1 MQLTRTSA
9 TKTETRKKGFIDDP
23 EIFKGDDNN
32 TKKSQENFLTFTG
45 QVELKMTGD
54 KDCFLTEN
62 ERIIY
67 VASRVSGP
75 AYKNIKSWV
84 TPVVEGKEG
93 GFQKWQDVLEI
104 LRRVY
109 GVADKRAAAEREIAA
124 LQQRNLPFV
133 QFLAQFN
140 TLLADLNWDNSAKV
154 SALKA

>member
-1 MQLTRTSA
+1 
-9 TKTETRKKGFIDDP
+9 
-23 EIFKGDDNN
+23 
-32 TKKSQENFLTFTG
+32 
-45 QVELKMTGD
+45 MTGD
-54 KDCFLTEN
+54 KDCFLTESD
-62 ERIIY
+62 RIIY

-84 TPVVEGKEG
+84 TPVVEGKER
-93 GFQKWQDVLEI
+93 GFQDVLEI

-109 GVADKRAAAEREIAA
+109 CVADKRAAAEREIAA

-154 SALKA
+154 SVLKA